1 MRRFALI
8 AIAIL
13 GLAPRAEALT
23 IRDIIELSRSGLGE
37 DVLLAL
43 IEVDRGIYG
52 IDTDTLKS
60 LKAAGVP
67 EKVIVAL
74 VRSGR
79 ERPVAEPAPVAPP
92 VVEESAPPPQVVVIE
107 HREEPRV
114 REVMVPVPIYVPVDT
129 RFRRHRAVDV
139 NRVPIESTYVPFQ
152 TGPPPERPRV
162 PKAEP
167 VYWGFGGKLRPDA
180 WKPDGWKPDNPK
192 PEPDGRESEGRT
204 RSGSK

>member
-13 GLAPRAEALT
+13 GLAPGAEALT
-23 IRDIIELSRSGLGE
+23 IRDIIELSRAGLGE
-37 DVLLAL
+37 DVLIAL

-79 ERPVAEPAPVAPP
+79 ERPIAEPEPVAPP
-92 VVEESAPPPQVVVIE
+92 AVEESAPAPQVVVID

-114 REVMVPVPIYVPVDT
+114 REVMVPVPIYIPVDT

-139 NRVPIESTYVPFQ
+139 HRLPIESTYVPFQ

-162 PKAEP
+162 PKTEG

-180 WKPDGWKPDNPK
+180 WKPDGWKPDTPK
-192 PEPDGRESEGRT
+192 SEPDERESEGRK